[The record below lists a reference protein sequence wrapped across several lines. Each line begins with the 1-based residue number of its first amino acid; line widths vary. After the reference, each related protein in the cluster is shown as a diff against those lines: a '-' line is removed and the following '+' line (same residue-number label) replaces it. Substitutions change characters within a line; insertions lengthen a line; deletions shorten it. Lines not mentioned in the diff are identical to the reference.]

1 MDDTIEIGLGQ
12 CKAAFDAGGRGLF
25 TAERSRAMATVRS
38 RLAIPAGPGARLRMT
53 TPRLTRWITATV
65 ATGFVVAIA
74 CAAEFQSLFDGQSL
88 KGWHVSAKTGH
99 SRASGNASGGKW
111 VVQDGAIVG
120 SQDIPGNGGIVLTD
134 ELFGDFEVELE
145 MNNDFGPDS
154 GLFLRSTE
162 DGKAYQAMIDYHGR
176 GNVMGV
182 YLEGLGGGG
191 SSNFNF
197 DGAPDKIKV
206 RTNAFPLSIKPEDWP
221 KLWKH
226 GQWNKLRARI
236 VGNPPTISTWIGDV
250 KIMEWT
256 DKEKRHP
263 DKGSIALQVHGG
275 GDLTKQSVR
284 YRNIKVKRL
293 DGAAK

>member
-1 MDDTIEIGLGQ
+1 MATPHLRNITPGFVGLGLVLTLAF
-12 CKAAFDAGGRGLF
+12 AANDH
-25 TAERSRAMATVRS
+25 T
-38 RLAIPAGPGARLRMT
+38 
-53 TPRLTRWITATV
+53 
-65 ATGFVVAIA
+65 
-74 CAAEFQSLFDGQSL
+74 LFDGKTL
-88 KGWHVSAKTGH
+88 RGWHVSAKSGH
-99 SRASGNASGGKW
+99 SRASGNTTGGKW

-176 GNVMGV
+176 GNLMGV

-197 DGAPDKIKV
+197 DGAPDRIKA

-221 KLWKH
+221 KHWQH
-226 GQWNKLRARI
+226 GKWNKLRARI
-236 VGNPPTISTWIGDV
+236 VGNPPTITTWIGDV
-250 KIMEWT
+250 KILEWT
-256 DKEKRHP
+256 DTQKRHP
-263 DKGSIALQVHGG
+263 DQGSIGLQVHGG
-275 GDLTKQSVR
+275 GDLTRQFVR
-284 YRNIKVKRL
+284 YRHIRVKRL
-293 DGAAK
+293 DATAQ